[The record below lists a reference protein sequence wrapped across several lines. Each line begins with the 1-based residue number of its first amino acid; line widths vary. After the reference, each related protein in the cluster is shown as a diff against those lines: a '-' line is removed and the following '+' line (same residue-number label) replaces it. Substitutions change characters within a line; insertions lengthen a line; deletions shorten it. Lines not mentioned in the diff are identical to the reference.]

1 MPLHKI
7 QHIHPNR
14 WRLDEPTNIYIPT
27 NALWYF
33 WILFYAFFSTADPLW
48 MYLNHY
54 RCTFYFDLRLYLVE
68 IIKRA
73 PYMSLGFPCTVFFL
87 VLFLEDIHIFLAFF
101 LVNHCI
107 VAFTVLLELVVDWIS
122 NVNNHSVSLGQKWI
136 NSKFLELRLYQ
147 KIFLSVV
154 YITINLVRAYL

>member
-1 MPLHKI
+1 MN
-7 QHIHPNR
+7 QR
-14 WRLDEPTNIYIPT
+14 IYIPT

-54 RCTFYFDLRLYLVE
+54 RCMFYFDLRLYLVE

-73 PYMSLGFPCTVFFL
+73 PYMSLGFPCTVFFW
-87 VLFLEDIHIFLAFF
+87 FCFWKTYIFLAIF

-136 NSKFLELRLYQ
+136 NFKVLKLRLNQ
-147 KIFLSVV
+147 KILET
-154 YITINLVRAYL
+154 TIQTRNHLVRAYL